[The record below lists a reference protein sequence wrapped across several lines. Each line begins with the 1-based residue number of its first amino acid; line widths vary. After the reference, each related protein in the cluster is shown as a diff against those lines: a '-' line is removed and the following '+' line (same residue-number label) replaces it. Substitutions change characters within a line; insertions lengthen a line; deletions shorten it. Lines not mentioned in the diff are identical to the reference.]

1 MLERTIKSFTISSS
15 LSTKISLGCTLAAL
29 NTTQVTLPH
38 SPTSFN
44 TALNFALSAI
54 STLQVFTSTFLPADS
69 KTEDSML
76 DFSEER
82 RVLSRERM
90 AILENLWVAK
100 DLLIDRPRPGPE
112 PIRRSVGVADI
123 SGEGLRFGLMLEER

>member
-1 MLERTIKSFTISSS
+1 
-15 LSTKISLGCTLAAL
+15 
-29 NTTQVTLPH
+29 
-38 SPTSFN
+38 
-44 TALNFALSAI
+44 
-54 STLQVFTSTFLPADS
+54 
-69 KTEDSML
+69 ML